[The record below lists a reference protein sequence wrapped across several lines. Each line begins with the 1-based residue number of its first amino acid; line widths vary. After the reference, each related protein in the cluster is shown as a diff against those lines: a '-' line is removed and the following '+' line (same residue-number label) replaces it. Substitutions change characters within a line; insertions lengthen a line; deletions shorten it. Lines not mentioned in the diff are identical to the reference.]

1 MTNEHIKN
9 KYIRG
14 LLARELMGYRTVYW
28 RSQKGD
34 NPMTKKEYWKTKRVV
49 SNSFSRVDL
58 HLRRYPGAIESEDVS
73 KLSSYKCFA
82 GHV

>member
-28 RSQKGD
+28 RSKQGD
-34 NPMTKKEYWKTKRVV
+34 RPMTEKEYKRTKRIV

-58 HLRRYPGAIESEDVS
+58 HLRRYPGAIETEDVS
-73 KLSSYKCFA
+73 KLESYKGFA

>member
-14 LLARELMGYRTVYW
+14 LLARELMGHRTVYW
-28 RSQKGD
+28 RSKAGD
-34 NPMTKKEYWKTKRVV
+34 NPMGKKEYRAVYRAV
-49 SNSFSRVDL
+49 CNAFSRVDL

-73 KLSSYKCFA
+73 KLEKYKGFA
-82 GHV
+82 GHI

>member
-14 LLARELMGYRTVYW
+14 LLARELMGHRTAYW
-28 RSQKGD
+28 RSKQGC
-34 NPMTKKEYWKTKRVV
+34 NPMTEKEYRRTKRIV

-73 KLSSYKCFA
+73 KLGTYKGFA

>member
-14 LLARELMGYRTVYW
+14 LLARELMGHRKVFW
-28 RSQKGD
+28 RSKQGD
-34 NPMTKKEYWKTKRVV
+34 NPMTEKEYRRTKRIV

-73 KLSSYKCFA
+73 KLSVYKGFA

>member
-14 LLARELMGYRTVYW
+14 LLARELMGYRKVYW
-28 RSQKGD
+28 RTWRG
-34 NPMTKKEYWKTKRVV
+34 NVMTIKEYKNICRAVR
-49 SNSFSRVDL
+49 NSFSRVDL
-58 HLRRYPGAIESEDVS
+58 HLHRYPGAIESGDVS
-73 KLSSYKCFA
+73 KLASYNGFA

>member
-14 LLARELMGYRTVYW
+14 LLARELMGHRTVYW
-28 RSQKGD
+28 RSKHGD
-34 NPMTKKEYWKTKRVV
+34 NPMTEKEYKRTKRIV

-58 HLRRYPGAIESEDVS
+58 HLRKYPGAIESEDVS
-73 KLSSYKCFA
+73 KLGSYKGFA

>member
-14 LLARELMGYRTVYW
+14 LLARELMGHRTVYW
-28 RSQKGD
+28 RSKQGD
-34 NPMTKKEYWKTKRVV
+34 HPMTEKEYQRTKRIV

-73 KLSSYKCFA
+73 KLVKYKGFA

>member
-14 LLARELMGYRTVYW
+14 LLARELMGHRTVYW
-28 RSQKGD
+28 RSKQGD
-34 NPMTKKEYWKTKRVV
+34 NPMTEKEYRRIKRIV

-73 KLSSYKCFA
+73 KLAVYKGFA

>member
-14 LLARELMGYRTVYW
+14 LLARELMGHRTVYW
-28 RSQKGD
+28 RSKQGD
-34 NPMTKKEYWKTKRVV
+34 NPMTEKEYRRIKRIV

-58 HLRRYPGAIESEDVS
+58 HLRKYPGAIESEDVS
-73 KLSSYKCFA
+73 KLAVYKGFA